1 MEVEEVKKLL
11 NEKKF
16 NVLKEKLK
24 EMNSADI
31 SEILDELED
40 KESVQIL
47 YKHLGYTFRK
57 LKNWSYYLITS
68 YEDFEK
74 EFGQEAD
81 KRRKLYNGM
90 LKTNLYQYIGPRP
103 PKK

>member
-1 MEVEEVKKLL
+1 MDVVEAIDASYYPTSLSEPIYEKDGSTISMEER
-11 NEKKF
+11 
-16 NVLKEKLK
+16 
-24 EMNSADI
+24 I
-31 SEILDELED
+31 ED
-40 KESVQIL
+40 KESVQSL

>member
-1 MEVEEVKKLL
+1 MPVR
-11 NEKKF
+11 
-16 NVLKEKLK
+16 
-24 EMNSADI
+24 D
-31 SEILDELED
+31 
-40 KESVQIL
+40 
-47 YKHLGYTFRK
+47 
-57 LKNWSYYLITS
+57 WSSDVCSSDLYLITS